1 LIEFDVYATK
11 YSVFDSFFFIARID
25 SVSNWAY
32 YKIWKVIIY
41 RQWLVCMHK
50 SVE

>member
-25 SVSNWAY
+25 SVSN
-32 YKIWKVIIY
+32 
-41 RQWLVCMHK
+41 
-50 SVE
+50 